1 MNAKSPRHRPSWMAV
16 EKAAA
21 LLDIPAV
28 TLRRSLERSARK
40 DAAGTVTARLDGIIA
55 RKLGRL
61 WRVWLDA
68 DWLQPTMMDAA
79 PSSSLR

>member
-1 MNAKSPRHRPSWMAV
+1 MVTGHR
-16 EKAAA
+16 E
-21 LLDIPAV
+21 
-28 TLRRSLERSARK
+28 RSGSARK
-40 DAAGTVTARLDGIIA
+40 DAAGTATARLDGIIA

-79 PSSSLR
+79 PPSSLR